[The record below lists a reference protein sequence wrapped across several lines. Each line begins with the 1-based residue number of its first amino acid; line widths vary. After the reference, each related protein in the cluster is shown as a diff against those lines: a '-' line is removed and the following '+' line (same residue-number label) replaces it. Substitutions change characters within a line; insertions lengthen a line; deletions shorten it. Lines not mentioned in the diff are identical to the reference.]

1 MERANVAHC
10 SGGVAE
16 AVLLRVQ
23 IPIPEPQADRP
34 THPPELT
41 IAITHP
47 GAGLKTQNSL
57 RTASSLGLDTDLPA
71 RVVHADA
78 VVEIP
83 RAPEDVVVLLL
94 EEVAAARAAAAG
106 LGRRR
111 RGEVVGARVEGARP
125 LANSIS

>member
-1 MERANVAHC
+1 MKEAAAPAADESATR
-10 SGGVAE
+10 GVSPPGAT
-16 AVLLRVQ
+16 
-23 IPIPEPQADRP
+23 P
-34 THPPELT
+34 TSPSTVTSTRTPT
-41 IAITHP
+41 RIDYSYYPP
-47 GAGLKTQNSL
+47 GAGLNTQNSL

-78 VVEIP
+78 VIKIP

-111 RGEVVGARVEGARP
+111 RGEVVGVLVEGARP
-125 LANSIS
+125 LANSTS